1 MIAAESK
8 ERYLAAFEQSQ
19 SNGNGAAPAWLKEL
33 RRDGIASFAALGFPT
48 TKNEEW
54 KYTSVEPIA
63 SLPLAQTQGSERR
76 VDADEILARSFADT
90 ACPRLV
96 FINGVWAR
104 EFSFVQDL
112 PRGVRLASLAELIK
126 QDAPLLSEQL
136 GRHANYRRQAF
147 VALNTAFMGD
157 GAVVVIPSR
166 VLFGAADLSDF
177 RFEPRRRTVG
187 FASAHAYFSR
197 RGERG

>member
-8 ERYLAAFEQSQ
+8 ERYIAAFEQSQ

-33 RRDGIASFAALGFPT
+33 RRDGIASFAAQGFPT

-63 SLPLAQTQGSERR
+63 SLPLAQSQGSERR
-76 VDADEILARSFADT
+76 IDADEILARSFADA

-104 EFSFVQDL
+104 EFSFAQDL

-126 QDAPLLSEQL
+126 QDDA
-136 GRHANYRRQAF
+136 AF
-147 VALNTAFMGD
+147 V
-157 GAVVVIPSR
+157 GAAWASCELSAPGFRGAQHGFYGRRRGGGYSAG
-166 VLFGAADLSDF
+166 VLFGAADLSDLCI
-177 RFEPRRRTVG
+177 EPRRRTIGV
-187 FASAHAYFSR
+187 ASAHAYFSR